1 LKQNLEQ
8 YRSEQKQNLEQYRSE
23 QKQNLEQNLEQYRSE
38 QKQNLEEY
46 RSELQPIKH
55 AVQEHLSAT
64 VPASRMPED
73 KLRDLREA
81 VHAAVV
87 PVLDADDLEELLG
100 PTPAQTDAVF
110 DW

>member
-1 LKQNLEQ
+1 VLLKINRSRIIFTLVSCTTGGTTFEELSSRIDTKLKQNLED
-8 YRSEQKQNLEQYRSE
+8 
-23 QKQNLEQNLEQYRSE
+23 
-38 QKQNLEEY
+38 Y

-100 PTPAQTDAVF
+100 PTPAQTDAGF

>member
-1 LKQNLEQ
+1 
-8 YRSEQKQNLEQYRSE
+8 
-23 QKQNLEQNLEQYRSE
+23 
-38 QKQNLEEY
+38 
-46 RSELQPIKH
+46 
-55 AVQEHLSAT
+55 
-64 VPASRMPED
+64 MPED

>member
-1 LKQNLEQ
+1 LIFCSLDLCTTAGTTFEELSSRIDTKLKENLE
-8 YRSEQKQNLEQYRSE
+8 E
-23 QKQNLEQNLEQYRSE
+23 YRSE

-46 RSELQPIKH
+46 RSELQPIKQ

-64 VPASRMPED
+64 VPASKMPED

-100 PTPAQTDAVF
+100 PTPAQADAVF

>member
-1 LKQNLEQ
+1 MFSPRLITTGDTTFEELSSRIDTKLKQNLE
-8 YRSEQKQNLEQYRSE
+8 E
-23 QKQNLEQNLEQYRSE
+23 YRSE